1 MQPTL
6 NPGDSDCNDIVLA
19 DKWSIKLYRY
29 RRGDVVLLRYS
40 GSRYRKPLPRL
51 HMHNANRHDAMPG
64 RPTPLHEFETLAHK
78 HL

>member
-6 NPGDSDCNDIVLA
+6 NPGDGDGNDIVLA

-40 GSRYRKPLPRL
+40 CFL
-51 HMHNANRHDAMPG
+51 
-64 RPTPLHEFETLAHK
+64 T
-78 HL
+78 

>member
-6 NPGDSDCNDIVLA
+6 NPEDGDGSDIVLA

-40 GSRYRKPLPRL
+40 CFS
-51 HMHNANRHDAMPG
+51 
-64 RPTPLHEFETLAHK
+64 T
-78 HL
+78 